1 MTLQSPQ
8 VFLPRLKEIFSKCG
22 VTFVLLP
29 YLKNS
34 GVNGAV
40 KWINKDK
47 VILALNDRRKSADT
61 FWFSLFHEIKHV
73 LQQKHKQIFIS
84 GQEIN
89 TAYLNE
95 QLEAEADKFAQ
106 ETLIPEKL
114 YQAFINNRNFSDPA
128 PQIRHDFNSFGGFG
142 QQGYGY
148 NVPELQ
154 KRIGEI
160 LCVDKELKTIL
171 IGAGNLGKAVSNKI
185 FIRQSGFKLIG
196 IFDKNEAICGNM
208 IKGIPVRHINYL
220 ENFCIDNQ
228 PVCAVICIPGSDMQ
242 EITDMLVRLGV
253 RAFWNFSNYDIAM
266 AHPEVLVENVHLND
280 SLMTLGYLTNTSLAE
295 DEAR

>member
-1 MTLQSPQ
+1 MEKRENISMSIIKRLPRYYRFLQS
-8 VFLPRLKEIFSKCG
+8 LKDNGIVRISSKE
-22 VTFVLLP
+22 
-29 YLKNS
+29 
-34 GVNGAV
+34 
-40 KWINKDK
+40 
-47 VILALNDRRKSADT
+47 LADRMG
-61 FWFSLFHEIKHV
+61 L
-73 LQQKHKQIFIS
+73 
-84 GQEIN
+84 
-89 TAYLNE
+89 TA
-95 QLEAEADKFAQ
+95 
-106 ETLIPEKL
+106 
-114 YQAFINNRNFSDPA
+114 S
-128 PQIRHDFNSFGGFG
+128 QIRHDFNSFGGFG

-228 PVCAVICIPGSDMQ
+228 PVCAVFPDCPCYAFIGKGQRRIPVINDKHFFEVCVCFHQSGLNSIAQTVLGGLIDDI
-242 EITDMLVRLGV
+242 ERLKGL
-253 RAFWNFSNYDIAM
+253 
-266 AHPEVLVENVHLND
+266 H
-280 SLMTLGYLTNTSLAE
+280 TG
-295 DEAR
+295 